1 MCRMKKSKLPSLTRQ
16 WVVIPAAALLL
27 VGCSK
32 KEEPQSGNQ
41 KASESTPTPLQ
52 KTAAD
57 MKESVQQ
64 TARDVSQKGGADAN
78 KLKTQAH
85 EQIQQVKDQVATE
98 ADKLKA
104 QAQQQVQAAKD
115 QSAAASDKLKAQSL
129 IDQASKL
136 VTDSKYADAANV
148 LKQLTNLNLTSE
160 QQKTVDDL
168 SLKIKNALAGDAA
181 KSVGNLLNTNK

>member
-1 MCRMKKSKLPSLTRQ
+1 MKKLKLPSLTRQ

-27 VGCSK
+27 AGCGK
-32 KEEPQSGNQ
+32 KEEPAPPAGNQ
-41 KASESTPTPLQ
+41 KASESPSTTVQ

-57 MKESVQQ
+57 VKESVQQ
-64 TARDVSQKGGADAN
+64 TARDVSEKAGAEAD
-78 KLKTQAH
+78 KLKTQAQ
-85 EQIQQVKDQVATE
+85 EQVQQAKDQVATE

-104 QAQQQVQAAKD
+104 QAQAAKD

-136 VTDSKYADAANV
+136 VTDTKYADAANV
-148 LKQLTNLNLTSE
+148 LKQLANLNLTPE

-181 KSVGNLLNTNK
+181 KSVGNLLNGNK